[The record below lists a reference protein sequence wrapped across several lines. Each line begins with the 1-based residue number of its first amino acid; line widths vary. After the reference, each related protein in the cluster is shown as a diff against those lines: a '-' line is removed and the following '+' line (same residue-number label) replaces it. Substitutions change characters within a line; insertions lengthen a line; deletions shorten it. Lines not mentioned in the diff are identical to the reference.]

1 MNQLMR
7 RVMLAAAVLSL
18 MASTAGGARAGTI
31 VSFSYSGRGGPD
43 DEGFFT
49 TGTGSFS
56 FASGLSTV
64 GLSDLT
70 SFAFSLEENNP
81 PTPLNIANFGLTDL
95 TSFSASVG
103 PGETLTSLTL
113 QTSAVQGSDQTTY
126 PREFSISSL
135 NPPSAFTHL
144 DFFGFSVFLTSG
156 TVTISSVSVPEPSTF
171 TLAVLGALIVAGGWF
186 RRRRAGAVCGRF
198 SVDHHD
204 HAPGRR
210 VA

>member
-7 RVMLAAAVLSL
+7 RMMLAAAVLSL
-18 MASTAGGARAGTI
+18 LAATAGQARAGTT

-49 TGTGSFS
+49 TGTGSLS

-103 PGETLTSLTL
+103 PGPTLTSLAL

-135 NPPSAFTHL
+135 NPSVAFTHFDL
-144 DFFGFSVFLTSG
+144 FGFPIFLTGG
-156 TVTISSVSVPEPSTF
+156 TVTITSVSVPEPSTF
-171 TLAVLGALIVAGGWF
+171 NLAVLGALIVAAGWS
-186 RRRRAGAVCGRF
+186 RRRKA
-198 SVDHHD
+198 
-204 HAPGRR
+204 
-210 VA
+210 